1 VDRIYYFAY
10 GSNLHPPRL
19 AERVPS
25 SRLHGLARLRGHR
38 LVFHKRGGDGSGKC
52 NVHSTGRHQ
61 DIVHGAVFS
70 MARAEVRLLDRVEGV
85 GHGYWRVARPLS
97 VGGRPI
103 RVFYYL
109 AQADFIQEDLPPFDW
124 YHALVLAG
132 ARGHRFPAD
141 YLHRIAAIA
150 TVRDPDAHRDR
161 HHRRLLGYP
170 RTGRSALPRKT

>member
-1 VDRIYYFAY
+1 MDRIYYFAY

-52 NVHSTGRHQ
+52 NVHPTGKLQ

-70 MARAEVRLLDRVEGV
+70 MARAEMRLLDRVEGV

-97 VGGRPI
+97 VAGRPI

-109 AQADFIQEDLPPFDW
+109 AQADFIQENLAPFDW

-141 YLHRIAAIA
+141 YLHRIAAIV
-150 TVRDPDAHRDR
+150 TVQDPDTRRAHH
-161 HHRRLLGYP
+161 HHRLLTRP
-170 RTGRSALPRKT
+170 PTGRLTRLRKT